1 MMFPFHIFFLP
12 WEVLSSLYQ
21 FYVVFTSSL
30 LPDGLCQRPAKVF
43 WAFHACE
50 RDLNRSSCGIGIMRD
65 KSAVSLMCT
74 VAPVLEI
81 IKPFRSRPLKI
92 TNNYI

>member
-1 MMFPFHIFFLP
+1 M
-12 WEVLSSLYQ
+12 LSSLYQ

-50 RDLNRSSCGIGIMRD
+50 RDLNRSSCGTGILRD

-81 IKPFRSRPLKI
+81 IKPFHSRPLKI